1 MGLESQTESNFLSA
15 ARDAEARDQTRISE
29 LIRDFQ
35 QLNEDGKAAAV
46 ERVHELTEI
55 RRYQNDYA
63 LVYQAK
69 HFQPEQDAPTIDEV
83 KNNRLG
89 GGRSGWIV

>member
-1 MGLESQTESNFLSA
+1 MGWESQAEPDLLSML
-15 ARDAEARDQTRISE
+15 RKSEERDQACVSE
-29 LIRDFQ
+29 MIRDFQ

-63 LVYQAK
+63 LAFELYQAK
-69 HFQPEQDAPTIDEV
+69 HLQPKQDAPATDEV
-83 KNNRLG
+83 KK
-89 GGRSGWIV
+89 

>member
-1 MGLESQTESNFLSA
+1 MGWESQAEPDLLSML
-15 ARDAEARDQTRISE
+15 RKSEERDQARVSE
-29 LIRDFQ
+29 MIRDFQ

-63 LVYQAK
+63 LAFEQYQAK
-69 HFQPEQDAPTIDEV
+69 HLQPEQDAPATDEV
-83 KNNRLG
+83 KK
-89 GGRSGWIV
+89 

>member
-1 MGLESQTESNFLSA
+1 MGWESQAESDFLSA
-15 ARDAEARDQTRISE
+15 TRDAEARDQARISE

-63 LVYQAK
+63 LAFELYQAK
-69 HFQPEQDAPTIDEV
+69 HLQPKQDASTTDEV
-83 KNNRLG
+83 KK
-89 GGRSGWIV
+89 